1 VLKKRSLV
9 DERIKNK
16 VIKNI
21 IDKIMKGNMEDF
33 NKQ

>member
-21 IDKIMKGNMEDF
+21 IDKIMKGNIEDF

>member
-21 IDKIMKGNMEDF
+21 IDKIMKGIMEDF